1 MGLFLDAA
9 IAWNDLHNVSYKLD
23 VARKGKLTQIE
34 LYFCDEDFPH
44 LVGMQYAKDVDFGIR
59 KFEYYGE
66 KLISALLTKRLDDAR
81 IESSRNWDRISGR
94 LTAIINLQN
103 TFDNEFKIF
112 AFNRG
117 KVRGYSQI
125 DAEFLIKST
134 ISDDIY
140 FVFLDKRSGRYYC
153 KSAFGKEPIDYAEN
167 QSGMTLLQKIK
178 VVDGAVNILFTK
190 DGYVPKQMIFP

>member
-1 MGLFLDAA
+1 MSLFMDAA
-9 IAWNDLHNVSYKLD
+9 IAWNALHNVSYKLD
-23 VARKGKLTQIE
+23 VARKGELKQIE

-59 KFEYYGE
+59 KAEYYG
-66 KLISALLTKRLDDAR
+66 KNLISALLTQRMDDMK

-112 AFNRG
+112 AFNNA

-125 DAEFLIKST
+125 EAEFLIEST
-134 ISDDIY
+134 ISNDIY
-140 FVFLDKRSGRYYC
+140 FVFLDERSGCHYC
-153 KSAFGKEPIDYAEN
+153 KSAFRKELIDYAEN
-167 QSGMTLLQKIK
+167 QSGMTLLQKTKI
-178 VVDGAVNILFTK
+178 VNGVASILFIK
-190 DGYVPKQMIFP
+190 DGYIPNNK

>member
-153 KSAFGKEPIDYAEN
+153 KSAFRKEPIDYAEN